1 MPIVQV
7 STDHLRQLCTVCQQ
21 RRDVP
26 FDSLSFTG
34 EPDGPD
40 TGILAIPP
48 CGCGATEFLVRAPQ
62 DEPEHPLPGSYG
74 HLHRLMVDA
83 LVDALQ
89 LRDAD
94 SAMDVL
100 AVVNENL
107 GVDAVEKWFPN
118 GLQAEPLA
126 ASNDAGT
133 GNTPTP
139 KEDEE

>member
-83 LVDALQ
+83 LIDAL
-89 LRDAD
+89 RDR
-94 SAMDVL
+94 SATPATDVL
-100 AVVNENL
+100 AAVNDNL
-107 GVDAVEKWFPN
+107 TAEALETWFPS
-118 GLQAEPLA
+118 GLQIEPLA
-126 ASNDAGT
+126 ASNNGEDGDSPTEEDA
-133 GNTPTP
+133 
-139 KEDEE
+139 

>member
-83 LVDALQ
+83 LIDAL
-89 LRDAD
+89 RDR
-94 SAMDVL
+94 SATPATDVL
-100 AVVNENL
+100 AAVNDNL
-107 GVDAVEKWFPN
+107 TAEALETWFPS
-118 GLQAEPLA
+118 GLQIEPLA
-126 ASNDAGT
+126 ASNNAEDGDSPTEEDA
-133 GNTPTP
+133 
-139 KEDEE
+139 